1 MRVVDINFGNILWDE
16 KSYKNSTENTLI
28 SDILYKSFIGA
39 KPLRIWFG
47 KTDGFIKIYAG
58 IRYSYY
64 WVLNDMMQFI
74 IGLDNLKVKNVVL
87 QILLIIILQE
97 SELVLDI

>member
-1 MRVVDINFGNILWDE
+1 MRVVDINFDNILWDE

-39 KPLRIWFG
+39 KPLPIWFG
-47 KTDGFIKIYAG
+47 KTDEFIKSYAR
-58 IRYSYY
+58 IRYSHY

-74 IGLDNLKVKNVVL
+74 IGLDNL
-87 QILLIIILQE
+87 
-97 SELVLDI
+97 